1 MRAGMNTP
9 QQILV
14 LGLAGAV
21 LGIATSAVRSEGLAP
36 WDAVRPTAATDQASC
51 VAPSATAAV
60 TVTEAL
66 DLHRSGRASFVDLRT
81 ADLFAQG
88 HVAGAVHMPCRS
100 DVRPV
105 QVDLPTDR
113 PVVVYGDDHDA
124 EWAAEALRAK
134 GFSDIRIL
142 GAGYTKWRAAQGPAE
157 SGACQGCT
165 N

>member
-1 MRAGMNTP
+1 MNTP

-14 LGLAGAV
+14 LGLAGAA
-21 LGIATSAVRSEGLAP
+21 LGVATSAVRPEGLAP

-51 VAPSATAAV
+51 VAPSSTAAI
-60 TVTEAL
+60 TVPESL
-66 DLHRSGRASFVDLRT
+66 DLHRSGRASFVDLRA

-88 HVAGAVHMPCRS
+88 HIAGAVHMPCRS
-100 DVRPV
+100 AARPQ

-113 PVVVYGDDHDA
+113 TVVLYGDDNDA
-124 EWAAEALRAK
+124 EWAAEALRTR

-142 GAGYTKWRAAQGPAE
+142 GGDYQTWRTAQGPAE
-157 SGACQGCT
+157 SGACLGCT